1 MEEDLLF
8 DLLREREEF
17 NKLNFYIE
25 NLAQIKNSINKIIEQ
40 IDDKISKLTTQIFAI
55 S

>member
-1 MEEDLLF
+1 MEEDILF
-8 DLLREREEF
+8 DLLREREEY

-25 NLAQIKNSINKIIEQ
+25 NFDQIKNSINEIIDQ
-40 IDDKISKLTTQIFAI
+40 IDDNISKITTQILAI